1 MVSAILRHP
10 GALVKC
16 ALSAAL
22 ACTSVTT
29 WAQEATEEPSPNA
42 LWVNIGALTYHP
54 EHPDAFNGNNRGF
67 GVEYR
72 FRPDVSVMVGT
83 YYNSVYRDTNY
94 AAVNWQPIQ
103 WGDWKLGLAIGVIN
117 GYPAV
122 ENGNYFP
129 AALPMISYEGKR
141 FGANF
146 SVIPSLPQ
154 VDAALVFQLKL
165 RLN

>member
-1 MVSAILRHP
+1 MASAILRHH
-10 GALVKC
+10 GVLVKC

-22 ACTSVTT
+22 ACTGATA
-29 WAQEATEEPSPNA
+29 WAQEATEEAQPNA
-42 LWVNIGALTYHP
+42 LWINIGALTYHP
-54 EHPDAFNGNNRGF
+54 ENPNAFNGNNRGF

-72 FRPDVSVMVGT
+72 VRPDVSLVVGT

-94 AAVNWQPIQ
+94 AAVNWQPLQ
-103 WGDWKLGLAIGVIN
+103 WGDWKLGLAMGVLN

-122 ENGNYFP
+122 EKGGYFP
-129 AALPMISYEGKR
+129 AALPMLSYEGRR

-146 SVIPSLPQ
+146 SVIPTLPQ